1 MHGGEVWAPEGEE
14 FRGRA
19 PEGPDLHGRDWDTF
33 EAFKAD
39 LEGYIHHW
47 NHVRRQV
54 KLKGLTPVEFREQ
67 ALREAA

>member
-1 MHGGEVWAPEGEE
+1 MNLRLALTACGVSLKTSFSMRHHLCEVMASMLP
-14 FRGRA
+14 A
-19 PEGPDLHGRDWDTF
+19 F
-33 EAFKAD
+33 EAG